1 MGVKQLRKLTKEY
14 REGVL
19 SGRTDLADVVARLK
33 LEAGNGFPAIEA
45 EVAREKEEL
54 ESRTRADDAL
64 PEASAEEVPGG
75 AAESALAA
83 ELQAGAAFRESAED
97 GCAAGRC
104 RICRRFGRTA
114 ASRHWRPRRQKGLTP
129 LRWLKRCCRSIS
141 GKMGEAIVPER

>member
-1 MGVKQLRKLTKEY
+1 MGVKQLGKLTKEY

-33 LEAGNGFPAIEA
+33 LEDGDGFSAIGA

-64 PEASAEEVPGG
+64 PAMPAEEVPGG
-75 AAESALAA
+75 ADESALAA
-83 ELQAGAAFRESAED
+83 ELPAGSAVRESAADE
-97 GCAAGRC
+97 CAAGRC

-114 ASRHWRPRRQKGLTP
+114 ASRHWRPRRRKGLTP
-129 LRWLKRCCRSIS
+129 SRWQRKRCRSTS
-141 GKMGEAIVPER
+141 GKMGEAIAPVR